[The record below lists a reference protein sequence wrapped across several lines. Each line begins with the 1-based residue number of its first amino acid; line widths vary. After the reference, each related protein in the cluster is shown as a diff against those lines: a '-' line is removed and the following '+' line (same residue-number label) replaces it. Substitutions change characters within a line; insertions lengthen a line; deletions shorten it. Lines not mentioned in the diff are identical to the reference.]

1 VRTREG
7 SAKDATRIRPSIAR
21 GIEKR
26 VPPCCGNDVSAMLS
40 RSGAQSRS
48 SFVGTS
54 EVKTPVRLAFHSAS
68 SPVLALAVE
77 KLNEDKQLEE
87 VCGVT

>member
-1 VRTREG
+1 
-7 SAKDATRIRPSIAR
+7 
-21 GIEKR
+21 
-26 VPPCCGNDVSAMLS
+26 MLS

-87 VCGVT
+87 VCDVT